1 MTDPLAVFAAQRGI
15 DLTAFLGT
23 SPWRLQA
30 SHGVA
35 DLTRLA
41 DRLGLEGLCVSQLA
55 SVYGFDTRSGNEVLF
70 EQVSSDDR
78 LWAHPVINPSETGW
92 EREMSWAAEAGA
104 RGVRVLPGYHGY
116 RLTDP
121 VVSALIDAVRDFDLP
136 LHVSTILDDPR
147 VRHPRYAVDPVEMA
161 DIADFLRVS
170 TGVATV
176 LSGLRT
182 TDWDIVASHLDHG
195 HDASR
200 VLVDLWFVN
209 GPAGV
214 IADLW
219 QHGMGELFAFGS
231 CTPVQAAIATAY
243 QVGAAAISE
252 DQRRDLAGDNAR
264 RVLVDPTPSS

>member
-30 SHGVA
+30 SHDVA

-78 LWAHPVINPSETGW
+78 FWAHAVINPSETGW
-92 EREMSWAAEAGA
+92 ESEVSWAAKAGA

-121 VVSALIDAVRDFDLP
+121 VMLALIEAVRGLELP
-136 LHVSTILDDPR
+136 LHVSTILDDAR
-147 VRHPRYAVDPVEMA
+147 VRHPRYVVDRVEMA
-161 DIADFLRVS
+161 DIADFLRA
-170 TGVATV
+170 TDGVATV

-182 TDWDIVASHLDHG
+182 TDWQIVASHLDHG
-195 HDASR
+195 HDTSR

-209 GPAGV
+209 GPTGV
-214 IADLW
+214 IGDLW
-219 QHGMGELFAFGS
+219 RQGLGERFAFGT

-243 QVGAAAISE
+243 QVGAAAISD
-252 DQRRDLAGDNAR
+252 DQRRDLAGGNAR
-264 RVLVDPTPSS
+264 RVLASPAPSS